1 MSRRAL
7 AAGLAAMLFAATI
20 AGCGDD
26 KGGHLSERTD
36 KALPGHYGGNG
47 PGVLVSAQPLENV
60 DPQVTKFTTL
70 SARITYTTALAVN
83 DSPIK
88 ASGTVFV
95 PKGKAPEGGWRIVA
109 LGHDDDGVQ
118 SECAPSASP
127 SLLGLAPAV
136 RALVAAGYV
145 VTVPDYV
152 GLGMQWQKS
161 AQDKGQ
167 YHPFLDSTTAGYN
180 MIDAVRATR
189 KLVSETSDQWIAVGT
204 GQGGQAA
211 WAANEL
217 AADYAGELSLQGAL
231 AVAPLAA
238 LEWLADASA
247 AGTLTH
253 PQQVMLQ
260 QYLAWLPLGYPDF
273 PIDDFRRGVA
283 AQHWDELSI
292 CWGPGAHA
300 RDGLT
305 RALGPH
311 DIGPITPQ
319 ATERLRGF
327 LRKTS
332 LPQGPTGAPML
343 VAAGPPDGLI
353 PPDRTAA
360 AVDRACAMGDVIDF
374 VTPPP
379 DPDLMAWIGD
389 RFHGVPAPNTCTAP
403 AAPAPATAT
412 SAAPTTSSSSTPA
425 SPTPSATPEPTATTT
440 DTPSVPASTPADTA
454 TATPTTITAP
464 VAIPSPPPA
473 PANLPVLPAET
484 APPNTATQQ

>member
-7 AAGLAAMLFAATI
+7 AAALAAVLFATAI

-26 KGGHLSERTD
+26 KSGHLSERTD
-36 KALPGHYGGNG
+36 KALPGQYGGSG

-60 DPQVTKFTTL
+60 DPQVTKFTAL
-70 SARITYTTALAVN
+70 SARFTYTTALAVN
-83 DSPIK
+83 DHPIK

-118 SECAPSASP
+118 PECAPSASP
-127 SLLGLAPAV
+127 SLLGLAPSV

-152 GLGMQWQKS
+152 GLGMQWQKDV
-161 AQDKGQ
+161 QDKGQ

-238 LEWLADASA
+238 LEWLADAAA

-253 PQQVMLQ
+253 PQQVILQ

-283 AQHWDELSI
+283 AQHWDQLSI

-300 RDGLT
+300 RDGLA

-311 DIGPITPQ
+311 DVGPATPQ
-319 ATERLRGF
+319 DTERLRGF

-360 AVDRACAMGDVIDF
+360 AVDKACAMGDVIDF

-389 RFHGVPAPNTCTAP
+389 RFHGVPAPNTCNGP
-403 AAPAPATAT
+403 AAPAPTTTA
-412 SAAPTTSSSSTPA
+412 SAAPTTSASTPA
-425 SPTPSATPEPTATTT
+425 PSATAT
-440 DTPSVPASTPADTA
+440 DTPSAPASITTDTA
-454 TATPTTITAP
+454 TVTPTTTTAA
-464 VAIPSPPPA
+464 VAGLPPPAPA
-473 PANLPVLPAET
+473 PANLPVLPAEVAPTPTT
-484 APPNTATQQ
+484 ADTPQ